1 MSTKRS
7 FVAALALMIPLAPGR
22 FLEAQGVT
30 TSTIS
35 ARVRDSNGNPRSGV
49 RVTAVHQPSGTSY
62 QGRTRDDGRATIPGM
77 RVGGPYTVTASAIG
91 LESQSQP
98 NVYLTLGQTSD
109 LDFVLRA
116 AAVSL
121 LTASDTTSTC
131 IGFRFACTVPTGNAT
146 TTAASMTRRKVIH
159 SPTARASAKSSP
171 RSLLVRCRGPYRRY
185 GQSRDKFVTRNA
197 LLWHGGDEVRA
208 AACRKSVGG
217 PWDDT
222 DAS

>member
-1 MSTKRS
+1 MSMKRS
-7 FVAALALMIPLAPGR
+7 FVAALALVIPLAPGR

-91 LESQSQP
+91 LESESQP

-116 AAVSL
+116 AAVTL
-121 LTASDTTSTC
+121 EE
-131 IGFRFACTVPTGNAT
+131 VKVTGAAGVDKIMNSSRTGAAT
-146 TTAASMTRRKVIH
+146 TVSREALAARCQPVAHWRARTAA
-159 SPTARASAKSSP
+159 
-171 RSLLVRCRGPYRRY
+171 
-185 GQSRDKFVTRNA
+185 
-197 LLWHGGDEVRA
+197 
-208 AACRKSVGG
+208 
-217 PWDDT
+217 
-222 DAS
+222 